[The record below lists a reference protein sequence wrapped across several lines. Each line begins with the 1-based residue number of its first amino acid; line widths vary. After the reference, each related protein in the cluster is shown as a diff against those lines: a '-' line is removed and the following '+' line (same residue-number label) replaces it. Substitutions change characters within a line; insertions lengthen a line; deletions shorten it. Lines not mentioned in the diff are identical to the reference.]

1 VFLKQDSGLD
11 VGHPA
16 TQALLEGLAQ
26 AGALLQAEADQLKI
40 LALQPASRAEVLGFG
55 PATEQDLRDAGVIA

>member
-1 VFLKQDSGLD
+1 
-11 VGHPA
+11 
-16 TQALLEGLAQ
+16 
-26 AGALLQAEADQLKI
+26 LKI